1 MSQTIAPCASN
12 ASWAYPY
19 FSLFMTI
26 LIAPCRQRTTSLLRC
41 IRSLRNDMLNN
52 IFVNSFDAFSSTANS
67 INSMPVVGTLEGIT
81 GISNFADG
89 SEIETSLK
97 IFNKDLYALAVLGQ
111 FFSFMEMHQIPLY
124 PDRLNIFIKA
134 CKFNSPS
141 FGNKCPFIP
150 SAS

>member
-1 MSQTIAPCASN
+1 
-12 ASWAYPY
+12 
-19 FSLFMTI
+19 
-26 LIAPCRQRTTSLLRC
+26 
-41 IRSLRNDMLNN
+41 
-52 IFVNSFDAFSSTANS
+52 
-67 INSMPVVGTLEGIT
+67 MPVVGTLEGIT